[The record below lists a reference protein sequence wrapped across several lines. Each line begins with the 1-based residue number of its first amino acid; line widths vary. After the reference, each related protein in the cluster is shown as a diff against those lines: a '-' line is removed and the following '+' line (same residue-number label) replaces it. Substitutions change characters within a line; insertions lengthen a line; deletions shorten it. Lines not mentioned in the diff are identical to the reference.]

1 MSQDSF
7 NFNFVNGK
15 MTAQRAMNNILAGLN
30 KAQGKGSFD
39 LKESAFIFSS
49 LQKLN
54 EFVKKYSEEDEKKP
68 VPKPIE
74 VPQEKKVVPKPK
86 PQPIKKAVEKKK
98 KLPDINLEEEDVNEV
113 IEI

>member
-1 MSQDSF
+1 MSQDTF

-30 KAQGKGSFD
+30 KAQGRGCFD

-54 EFVKKYSEEDEKKP
+54 EFVKKYGEEDEKKP

-74 VPQEKKVVPKPK
+74 VPQEKKVIPKPK